1 MKPVATD
8 SDMEAGEPEFKPLTA
23 DEAQRLRERHPQVS
37 PWRVVAGQ
45 VIVGVLLALGVWVVT
60 GQSRM
65 AWSAAW
71 GALAVVVPAAL
82 FARGITR
89 RRAAGNAAAAVAGFL
104 GWEIVK
110 IVLTVA
116 LLAAAPRVIPGLSW
130 LALLLGMVL
139 TMKAYWIALLVRSKR
154 TTG

>member
-1 MKPVATD
+1 MKPVTTD
-8 SDMEAGEPEFKPLTA
+8 SDIEAGEPEFKPLSA
-23 DEAQRLRERHPQVS
+23 EEAQQLRERHPQVS
-37 PWRVVAGQ
+37 PWRVIGGQ
-45 VIVGVLLALGVWVVT
+45 VIVGVLLSLGVWLAT

-89 RRAAGNAAAAVAGFL
+89 RRAAGNPAAAVARFL

-116 LLAAAPRVIPGLSW
+116 FVAAAPRVVPGLSW
-130 LALLLGMVL
+130 LVLLLGMVL

>member
-8 SDMEAGEPEFKPLTA
+8 SDIEADEPEFKPLTA
-23 DEAQRLRERHPQVS
+23 EEAQRLRERHPQVS
-37 PWRVVAGQ
+37 PWRVIAGQ
-45 VIVGVLLALGVWVVT
+45 VIVGVLVALGAWLVT

-89 RRAAGNAAAAVAGFL
+89 RRTAGNAAAAVAGFL